1 MSSQID
7 TTALLMDL
15 ETLQTALIPLEPEH
29 FDRAAQM
36 SRLAI
41 AEAQQWRTYLHGLAL
56 CSFVQWLQGTSD
68 LPIQQDLC
76 SVLQP
81 QYASVLE
88 AVCNLKVGDFTVCLL
103 VTESV
108 AQEVVTVPRAIVDL
122 PEFAAHLYVLLEVQ
136 EEQEQTVLR
145 GCLRYDQLLQQH
157 DNLQPDQH
165 WHYQVPLD
173 WFDPDSTHLLFYLRF
188 LDPITL
194 SLPVAL
200 SRPLQQENTREALAH
215 LLPQLD
221 AEADLPQV
229 LTWEQGVTLL
239 TNPPLLNL
247 LYLLHTRPSQ
257 AAAITDR
264 WTALLTQ
271 TSQQIMNVWQ
281 WTQDVWDETAR
292 ALAWSMPRTLSPAIA
307 MRRSSAKVEAALQDL
322 VQQGLELPQHARY
335 ATVTLPETGFQLC
348 AVTWLI
354 APDEIIVPDEA
365 EQRGA
370 NPVQEWALLLIL
382 VAQPG
387 TVLPLGTKLLVS
399 TTTVL
404 AEVVL
409 DATDLYL
416 YILVE
421 GNQKE
426 AFTATIT
433 APGGL
438 PITLPA
444 FVCDPGRA

>member
-15 ETLQTALIPLEPEH
+15 ETLQTAILPLEPEH
-29 FDRAAQM
+29 FDQALRI

-41 AEAQQWRTYLHGLAL
+41 TEIQQWHTYLNGLAL
-56 CSFVQWLQGTSD
+56 CSFVQWLQERTSD

-76 SVLQP
+76 SALQP

-88 AVCNLKVGDFTVCLL
+88 AVCNLKVGAFTLCLL

-108 AQEVVTVPRAIVDL
+108 AQEVVTVPRAVVDL

-136 EEQEQTVLR
+136 EEQEQTILR
-145 GCLRYDQLLQQH
+145 GCLRYDQLLQQQTAS
-157 DNLQPDQH
+157 LQPDHH
-165 WHYQVPLD
+165 WHYQLPLD

-194 SLPVAL
+194 PLPVASA
-200 SRPLQQENTREALAH
+200 SRSLQQASTREALAR

-221 AEADLPQV
+221 AEAELPQV
-229 LTWEQGVTLL
+229 LTWEQGATLL
-239 TNPPLLNL
+239 TTPPLLNL
-247 LYLLHTRPSQ
+247 LYLLHTRPAQ
-257 AAAITDR
+257 TAAITDR
-264 WTALLTQ
+264 LTALLTQ
-271 TSQQIMNVWQ
+271 TSHQIMNVWQ
-281 WTQDVWDETAR
+281 WSWDALDETAQ
-292 ALAWSMPRTLSPAIA
+292 ALAWSMPRIVSPAIA
-307 MRRSSAKVEAALQDL
+307 MRRSSEKVEAALQDL
-322 VQQGLELPQHARY
+322 MERQGIELPQQARY
-335 ATVTLPETGFQLC
+335 ASVTLAETGFQLC
-348 AVTWLI
+348 AITWLV
-354 APDEIIVPDEA
+354 APDET
-365 EQRGA
+365 EQTGV

-387 TVLPLGTKLLVS
+387 TVLPLGTKLQIS

-421 GNQKE
+421 GDQNE
-426 AFTATIT
+426 AFTATIS
-433 APGGL
+433 APNGL

-444 FVCDPGRA
+444 FVCDPGHA